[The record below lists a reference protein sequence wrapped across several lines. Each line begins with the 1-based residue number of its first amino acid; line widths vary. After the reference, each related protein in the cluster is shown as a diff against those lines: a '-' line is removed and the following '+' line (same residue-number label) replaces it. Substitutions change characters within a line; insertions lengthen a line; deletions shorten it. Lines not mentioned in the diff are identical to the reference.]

1 MAGQKRALEDNSSR
15 NVKKSKLAKDR
26 LTDVPEKPVQ
36 LISNPMNEEVDFP
49 RGGGTSLTAAEVK
62 VIQAE
67 ATQEANE
74 ELFAAPGKSQ
84 KKKSRSDAKSKAS
97 VPPRKDVLRI
107 EHLNYKRIVPGM
119 KLLGQ
124 IASIQPLV
132 LIISLPNQL
141 MGHVPITQVT
151 SQLTSRLESMHEQD
165 EPSDTESVD
174 DEESDSQTEVP
185 DLFQLFHTGQYVRA
199 IVTNVHASGSTDVS
213 AIGKL
218 RDEAAKASRRIEL
231 SLVPKTVNSG
241 VLKTDLKPGFTLSA
255 AVQSVEDHG
264 YILDIGV
271 QGSSGFLSFKEAK
284 KGGSD
289 GSKLH
294 VGQLLDVAV
303 VKMSSNERICTL
315 SVDPRGIQSSSITEV
330 SNVTSV
336 LPGTLGQA
344 LITAISPSGINLQI
358 LGFFDAT
365 ADEFNVPANPAKAF
379 KIGQKVKARIL
390 YEIAGSSPPKFSVSL
405 LDHIV
410 NLKEKLSTDDVSE
423 NAPIHLAY
431 PIGTILDA
439 VTVKRIEPER
449 GLIVE
454 VQPHLDGF
462 IHISHTSDGHVPTLS
477 PSSGPWRLNTIHRAR
492 VIGYHPLD
500 GLLQLSL
507 RPSILDQKFLQ
518 AGDIQVGEVLKGT
531 VKRLTDSALFVS
543 ISCNA
548 DGIIWPNHYADIPLK
563 HPSKRFKAG
572 GSIKCRVLA
581 VDPQRM
587 RVQLTAKKTLIESTL
602 PVLTSIEEA
611 KVGMITDAV
620 VYRVVDKGLIV
631 QFYNDLKAFV
641 PSREA
646 SEYSSKLKDMFVA
659 GRVVKVRILTVSL
672 NPPRVVASIRQVSS
686 SKAAKVTDTSDVT
699 TTAVAEGVVAVHKT
713 VAVSSPRLSHAREP
727 IPSKALASIRSS
739 PLPKVKAVP
748 AQMQSTPRSPIPK
761 QAAPLKVEGFSW
773 FSGDGDARSDAESGE
788 ASSDDEGSEEDESS
802 KRKKRRKKK
811 EIEQD
816 LTADMHS
823 KLPESNADFERFLL
837 GSPNSS
843 YLWVQ
848 YMSFLLQLSE
858 IDKARET
865 GRRAIQTIS
874 FREEGERLNVW
885 IALLNVENVYG
896 TDESLE
902 AVFKDAARHNDSKT
916 VHLRLAAI
924 LDQSEKH
931 EKAEDQYKR
940 TCKKF
945 GYSSKVWTL
954 FCEYYLRRQN
964 LEEARKLL
972 PRSLQSLEKRKHLK
986 TISKFAQLEYKLGDA
1001 ERGKTIFEGIV
1012 DSHPKRW
1019 DLWSI
1024 YMDMEAGQ
1032 GDIQSIRNIFNRV
1045 FAIKMTSHKA
1055 KSFFKKWLEL
1065 ERKIGDE
1072 EGASAVKQK
1081 AVEWTQKAA
1090 SDSQ

>member
-15 NVKKSKLAKDR
+15 NVKKSKIAKDR
-26 LTDVPEKPVQ
+26 SSDVPEKPVE
-36 LISNPMNEEVDFP
+36 LISNLTNEEVDFP

-62 VIQAE
+62 AIRVE

-74 ELFAAPGKSQ
+74 ELFAASGKSQ
-84 KKKSRSDAKSKAS
+84 KKKNRSDAKSKAS
-97 VPPRKDVLRI
+97 VTPKKDGVRI

-124 IASIQPLV
+124 IASIQPLA

-151 SQLTSRLESMHEQD
+151 SQLTSRLESMHEQE
-165 EPSDTESVD
+165 EPSDTESLD
-174 DEESDSQTEVP
+174 DGESDSQTEVP
-185 DLFQLFHTGQYVRA
+185 DLFQLFHAGQYVRA

-271 QGSSGFLSFKEAK
+271 QGCSGFLPFKDAQ

-289 GSKLH
+289 CSKLH
-294 VGQLLDVAV
+294 VGQLLDIAV
-303 VKMSSNERICTL
+303 VKMSGNEKICTVT
-315 SVDPRGIQSSSITEV
+315 VDPRVIQSSSITEV
-330 SNVTSV
+330 NNVTSV

-344 LITAISPSGINLQI
+344 LITGILPSGINLQI
-358 LGFFDAT
+358 LGFFNAT
-365 ADEFNVPANPAKAF
+365 ADEFNVPANPTKVF
-379 KIGQKVKARIL
+379 KIGQKVKARVL
-390 YEIAGSSPPKFSVSL
+390 YEIAGSSPPQFSVSL

-410 NLKEKLSTDDVSE
+410 NLKEKLSIDD
-423 NAPIHLAY
+423 AAIHLVY

-439 VTVKRIEPER
+439 VIVKRVEPER
-449 GLIVE
+449 GLVVE
-454 VQPHLDGF
+454 VQPQLDGF
-462 IHISHTSDGHVPTLS
+462 VHISHTSDGHVPTLFS
-477 PSSGPWRLNTIHRAR
+477 SSGPWRLNTIHRAR

-507 RPSILDQKFLQ
+507 RTSILDQRFLQ

-548 DGIIWPNHYADIPLK
+548 DGIIWPNHYADITLK

-581 VDPQRM
+581 VDPERM
-587 RVQLTAKKTLIESTL
+587 RVELTAKKTLIESTL
-602 PVLTSIEEA
+602 PVLASIEEA

-620 VYRVVDKGLIV
+620 VYRIVEKGLIV
-631 QFYNDLKAFV
+631 RFYNDLKAFV

-646 SEYSSKLKDMFVA
+646 SDYSSKLKDIFVA
-659 GRVVKVRILTVSL
+659 GRVVKVRILTVDL
-672 NPPRVVASIRQVSS
+672 NPPRVVASIRQASS
-686 SKAAKVTDTSDVT
+686 SKAAKVTDANDITSN
-699 TTAVAEGVVAVHKT
+699 AVAEGVVPVHET
-713 VAVSSPRLSHAREP
+713 PAIPSLQASHAREP
-727 IPSKALASIRSS
+727 IPSKALASKRSS
-739 PLPKVKAVP
+739 PLPQVKAVP
-748 AQMQSTPRSPIPK
+748 TQSQSTPKTHTPK
-761 QAAPLKVEGFSW
+761 QVAPLKVEGFAW
-773 FSGDGDARSDAESGE
+773 FSGDARSGVESDG
-788 ASSDDEGSEEDESS
+788 ASSDENSEKDESS
-802 KRKKRRKKK
+802 KKKRRKKK

-823 KLPESNADFERFLL
+823 KLPESNADFERLLL

-874 FREEGERLNVW
+874 FREEEERLNVW

-902 AVFKDAARHNDSKT
+902 AVFKDAARHNDAKT

-931 EKAEDQYKR
+931 ERISISGPVRSSAIVRKCGLYSANIICAAKTWSKHANCYRVHCKA
-940 TCKKF
+940 
-945 GYSSKVWTL
+945 W
-954 FCEYYLRRQN
+954 
-964 LEEARKLL
+964 
-972 PRSLQSLEKRKHLK
+972 
-986 TISKFAQLEYKLGDA
+986 
-1001 ERGKTIFEGIV
+1001 
-1012 DSHPKRW
+1012 
-1019 DLWSI
+1019 
-1024 YMDMEAGQ
+1024 
-1032 GDIQSIRNIFNRV
+1032 
-1045 FAIKMTSHKA
+1045 
-1055 KSFFKKWLEL
+1055 KS
-1065 ERKIGDE
+1065 
-1072 EGASAVKQK
+1072 AS
-1081 AVEWTQKAA
+1081 T
-1090 SDSQ
+1090 

>member
-26 LTDVPEKPVQ
+26 STDVPETPVQ
-36 LISNPMNEEVDFP
+36 LVSNLMNEEVDFP

-62 VIQAE
+62 AIRAE

-74 ELFAAPGKSQ
+74 ELFTAPGKSQ

-97 VPPRKDVLRI
+97 ITPKKDVIRI
-107 EHLNYKRIVPGM
+107 EHLNYKRVVPGM

-124 IASIQPLV
+124 IASIQPLA

-151 SQLTSRLESMHEQD
+151 SQLTSRLESMHEQE

-185 DLFQLFHTGQYVRA
+185 DLFQLFRAGQYVRA
-199 IVTNVHASGSTDVS
+199 VVTNVHASGSTDVS

-218 RDEAAKASRRIEL
+218 RDEAVKASRRIEL
-231 SLVPKTVNSG
+231 SLVPKAVNSG

-284 KGGSD
+284 KGSFD
-289 GSKLH
+289 SSKLH
-294 VGQLLDVAV
+294 VGQLLDIAV
-303 VKMSSNERICTL
+303 VKMSSNERICTA

-336 LPGTLGQA
+336 LPGILAQA
-344 LITAISPSGINLQI
+344 LITAISPGGLKLQM

-365 ADEFNVPANPAKAF
+365 ADEFNVPTNPAKAF

-410 NLKEKLSTDDVSE
+410 NLKEKLSINGVSE
-423 NAPIHLAY
+423 NAAIHLVY

-449 GLIVE
+449 GLVVE

-477 PSSGPWRLNTIHRAR
+477 SSSGPWRLNTIHRAR
-492 VIGYHPLD
+492 VVGYYPLD

-507 RPSILDQKFLQ
+507 RPSILDQRFLQ
-518 AGDIQVGEVLKGT
+518 AGDLQVGEVLKGT

-548 DGIIWPNHYADIPLK
+548 DGVIWPIHYADIPLK

-587 RVQLTAKKTLIESTL
+587 RVELTAKKTLIESTL
-602 PVLTSIEEA
+602 PVLTCIEEA

-646 SEYSSKLKDMFVA
+646 SDYSSKLKDMFVA
-659 GRVVKVRILTVSL
+659 GKVVKVRILTVDL
-672 NPPRVVASIRQVSS
+672 NPPRVVASIRQASS
-686 SKAAKVTDTSDVT
+686 SKAAKVTDSSDIT
-699 TTAVAEGVVAVHKT
+699 KSAVAEGVVAVHKT
-713 VAVSSPRLSHAREP
+713 TAAPSLRPSHAREP
-727 IPSKALASIRSS
+727 VPSKAMASIRSS
-739 PLPKVKAVP
+739 PPPQKKAAP
-748 AQMQSTPRSPIPK
+748 TQSQSTPRSPTLK

-773 FSGDGDARSDAESGE
+773 FSNAARSDAESDE
-788 ASSDDEGSEEDESS
+788 ASSDNEGSEEDESS
-802 KRKKRRKKK
+802 KKKKRRKKK

-823 KLPESNADFERFLL
+823 KLPESNADFERLLL

-874 FREEGERLNVW
+874 FREEEERLNVW
-885 IALLNVENVYG
+885 IALLNIENVYG

-931 EKAEDQYKR
+931 EKAEDQHNR

-945 GYSSKVWTL
+945 GHSSKVWTL
-954 FCEYYLRRQN
+954 FCEHYLRRGN
-964 LEEARKLL
+964 LEQARKLL

-1032 GDIQSIRNIFNRV
+1032 GDIQSLRNIFNRV

-1090 SDSQ
+1090 SGPQ

>member
-15 NVKKSKLAKDR
+15 NVKKSKLAKDK

-36 LISNPMNEEVDFP
+36 LISDLMNEEVDFP

-62 VIQAE
+62 TIRAE

-74 ELFAAPGKSQ
+74 ELFAASGKSQ
-84 KKKSRSDAKSKAS
+84 KKKSRSDKNKAS
-97 VPPRKDVLRI
+97 VTPKKDVVRI
-107 EHLNYKRIVPGM
+107 EHLNYKRVVPGM

-124 IASIQPLV
+124 IASIQPLALV
-132 LIISLPNQL
+132 LSLPNQL

-151 SQLTSRLESMHEQD
+151 SQLTNRLESMHEQ
-165 EPSDTESVD
+165 EQPSDTESVD
-174 DEESDSQTEVP
+174 DGESNAQTEVP
-185 DLFQLFHTGQYVRA
+185 DLFQLFHVGQYVRA
-199 IVTNVHASGSTDVS
+199 IVMNVHASGSTDVS

-241 VLKTDLKPGFTLSA
+241 VLKADLKPGFILSA

-284 KGGSD
+284 KGSPD

-303 VKMSSNERICTL
+303 VKMSGNDRICTV
-315 SVDPRGIQSSSITEV
+315 SIDPRGIQSSSITEV

-336 LPGTLGQA
+336 LPGILGQA

-365 ADEFNVPANPAKAF
+365 ADEFNVPTNPVKAF

-410 NLKEKLSTDDVSE
+410 NLKEKLSTDDVV
-423 NAPIHLAY
+423 IHLVY
-431 PIGTILDA
+431 PVGTILDA
-439 VTVKRIEPER
+439 VTVKRVEPER
-449 GLIVE
+449 GLVVE

-477 PSSGPWRLNTIHRAR
+477 SSSGPWRLNTIHRAR

-507 RPSILDQKFLQ
+507 RPSILDQRFLQ
-518 AGDIQVGEVLKGT
+518 AGDIRVGEVLKGT

-581 VDPQRM
+581 VDPERM
-587 RVQLTAKKTLIESTL
+587 RVELTAKKTLIESTL

-611 KVGMITDAV
+611 KVGTITDAV

-631 QFYNDLKAFV
+631 RFYNDLKAFV

-646 SEYSSKLKDMFVA
+646 SDYSNKLKDMFVA
-659 GRVVKVRILTVSL
+659 GRVVKVRILTADL
-672 NPPRVVASIRQVSS
+672 NPPRVVASIRQASS
-686 SKAAKVTDTSDVT
+686 SKAVKVTDTSDIT
-699 TTAVAEGVVAVHKT
+699 SSAVLEGVVPVHNTPAVP
-713 VAVSSPRLSHAREP
+713 SLRPSHVHEP
-727 IPSKALASIRSS
+727 TPSKLLASEDSS
-739 PLPKVKAVP
+739 PLPQVKAVP
-748 AQMQSTPRSPIPK
+748 TLSQSTPRSPTPR

-773 FSGDGDARSDAESGE
+773 FSGDARSDAES
-788 ASSDDEGSEEDESS
+788 ASSDEGSEEDESS
-802 KRKKRRKKK
+802 KKKKRRKRK

-823 KLPESNADFERFLL
+823 KLPESNADFERLLL

-874 FREEGERLNVW
+874 FREEEERLNVW

-954 FCEYYLRRQN
+954 FCEYYLRRRS

-1032 GDIQSIRNIFNRV
+1032 GDIQSLRNIFNRV

>member
-1 MAGQKRALEDNSSR
+1 MKR
-15 NVKKSKLAKDR
+15 V
-26 LTDVPEKPVQ
+26 
-36 LISNPMNEEVDFP
+36 
-49 RGGGTSLTAAEVK
+49 
-62 VIQAE
+62 
-67 ATQEANE
+67 
-74 ELFAAPGKSQ
+74 
-84 KKKSRSDAKSKAS
+84 
-97 VPPRKDVLRI
+97 
-107 EHLNYKRIVPGM
+107 
-119 KLLGQ
+119 
-124 IASIQPLV
+124 
-132 LIISLPNQL
+132 
-141 MGHVPITQVT
+141 
-151 SQLTSRLESMHEQD
+151 
-165 EPSDTESVD
+165 
-174 DEESDSQTEVP
+174 
-185 DLFQLFHTGQYVRA
+185 
-199 IVTNVHASGSTDVS
+199 
-213 AIGKL
+213 
-218 RDEAAKASRRIEL
+218 
-231 SLVPKTVNSG
+231 
-241 VLKTDLKPGFTLSA
+241 
-255 AVQSVEDHG
+255 
-264 YILDIGV
+264 
-271 QGSSGFLSFKEAK
+271 
-284 KGGSD
+284 
-289 GSKLH
+289 
-294 VGQLLDVAV
+294 
-303 VKMSSNERICTL
+303 
-315 SVDPRGIQSSSITEV
+315 
-330 SNVTSV
+330 
-336 LPGTLGQA
+336 
-344 LITAISPSGINLQI
+344 
-358 LGFFDAT
+358 
-365 ADEFNVPANPAKAF
+365 
-379 KIGQKVKARIL
+379 
-390 YEIAGSSPPKFSVSL
+390 
-405 LDHIV
+405 
-410 NLKEKLSTDDVSE
+410 
-423 NAPIHLAY
+423 
-431 PIGTILDA
+431 
-439 VTVKRIEPER
+439 EPER
-449 GLIVE
+449 GLVVE

-462 IHISHTSDGHVPTLS
+462 IHISHTSDSHVPMLS
-477 PSSGPWRLNTIHRAR
+477 SSSGPWRSNTIHRAR

-507 RPSILDQKFLQ
+507 RPSILDQRFLQ

-581 VDPQRM
+581 VDPERM
-587 RVQLTAKKTLIESTL
+587 RVELTAKKTLVESAL

-631 QFYNDLKAFV
+631 RFYNNLKAFV

-646 SEYSSKLKDMFVA
+646 SEYSSKMKDMFVT
-659 GRVVKVRILTVSL
+659 GRVVKVRILTVDL
-672 NPPRVVASIRQVSS
+672 NPPRVVASIRQASS
-686 SKAAKVTDTSDVT
+686 SKAAKVTDTSDIT
-699 TTAVAEGVVAVHKT
+699 SSAIAEGVVVVHKT
-713 VAVSSPRLSHAREP
+713 PAVPPLSSSHAHEP
-727 IPSKALASIRSS
+727 IPSKALVSKRSS
-739 PLPKVKAVP
+739 PLPQVKAAP
-748 AQMQSTPRSPIPK
+748 TQPQSTPRSPTPK
-761 QAAPLKVEGFSW
+761 QAAPLKIEGFSW
-773 FSGDGDARSDAESGE
+773 FSGNARSDAESDE
-788 ASSDDEGSEEDESS
+788 ASSDESSEEDESS
-802 KRKKRRKKK
+802 KKKKRRKKK

-823 KLPESNADFERFLL
+823 QLPESNADFERLLL

-874 FREEGERLNVW
+874 FREEEERLNVW

-896 TDESLE
+896 TEESLE

-931 EKAEDQYKR
+931 EQAEDQYKR

-945 GYSSKVWTL
+945 GYSSKVWSL
-954 FCEYYLRRQN
+954 FCEYYLRRRN
-964 LEEARKLL
+964 LEQARKLL

-1032 GDIQSIRNIFNRV
+1032 GDIQSLRNIFNRV

-1055 KSFFKKWLEL
+1055 RSFFKKWLEL

-1072 EGASAVKQK
+1072 EGASAVKRK

>member
-15 NVKKSKLAKDR
+15 NVKKIKLVKDR

-36 LISNPMNEEVDFP
+36 LISSLINEEVDFP

-62 VIQAE
+62 AIRAE

-74 ELFAAPGKSQ
+74 ELFAASGKSQ

-97 VPPRKDVLRI
+97 VTPKKDVVRI

-124 IASIQPLV
+124 IASIQPLA

-151 SQLTSRLESMHEQD
+151 SQLTNRLESMHEQE

-174 DEESDSQTEVP
+174 DGESDSQTEVP
-185 DLFQLFHTGQYVRA
+185 DLFQLFHVGQYVRA

-213 AIGKL
+213 ALGKL

-271 QGSSGFLSFKEAK
+271 LGSSGFLSFKDAK

-289 GSKLH
+289 RSKLH
-294 VGQLLDVAV
+294 VGQLLDTAI
-303 VKMSSNERICTL
+303 VKMSSNERICTV

-330 SNVTSV
+330 SNVASV
-336 LPGTLGQA
+336 LPGILGQA
-344 LITAISPSGINLQI
+344 LIMAISPSGINLQI

-365 ADEFNVPANPAKAF
+365 ADEFNVPTNPAKAF

-410 NLKEKLSTDDVSE
+410 NLKEKLSNDD
-423 NAPIHLAY
+423 AAIHLAY

-439 VTVKRIEPER
+439 VTVKRVEPER
-449 GLIVE
+449 GLVVE

-477 PSSGPWRLNTIHRAR
+477 SSSGSWRLNTIHRAR

-500 GLLQLSL
+500 GVLQLSL
-507 RPSILDQKFLQ
+507 RPSILDQRFLQ
-518 AGDIQVGEVLKGT
+518 AGDIRVGEVLKGT

-548 DGIIWPNHYADIPLK
+548 DGIIWPNHYADIPLR

-581 VDPQRM
+581 VDPERM
-587 RVQLTAKKTLIESTL
+587 RVELTAKKTLIESTL

-631 QFYNDLKAFV
+631 RFYNDLKAFV

-646 SEYSSKLKDMFVA
+646 SDYSSKLKDMFAV
-659 GRVVKVRILTVSL
+659 GRVVKVRILTVDL
-672 NPPRVVASIRQVSS
+672 NPPRVVASIRQASS
-686 SKAAKVTDTSDVT
+686 SKAAKVTNTGDITSS
-699 TTAVAEGVVAVHKT
+699 AVAEDVVAVHKT
-713 VAVSSPRLSHAREP
+713 PAVPSLGPSHAHEP
-727 IPSKALASIRSS
+727 IPSNALASKRSS
-739 PLPKVKAVP
+739 PLPQEKAVLT
-748 AQMQSTPRSPIPK
+748 QSQSTPRSPTPK

-773 FSGDGDARSDAESGE
+773 FSGDTRSDAES
-788 ASSDDEGSEEDESS
+788 ASSSDEGSEEDESS
-802 KRKKRRKKK
+802 KKKKRRKKK

-823 KLPESNADFERFLL
+823 KLPESNADFERLLL

-874 FREEGERLNVW
+874 FREEEERLNVW

-902 AVFKDAARHNDSKT
+902 VVFKDAARHNDSKT

-954 FCEYYLRRQN
+954 FCEHYLRRRN
-964 LEEARKLL
+964 LEQARKLL

-1001 ERGKTIFEGIV
+1001 ERGKTIFEGIA

-1032 GDIQSIRNIFNRV
+1032 GDIQSLRNIFNRV

>member
-1 MAGQKRALEDNSSR
+1 MAGQKRALEDSSSR
-15 NVKKSKLAKDR
+15 SVKKSKLAKDE
-26 LTDVPEKPVQ
+26 LTDVREKPVQ
-36 LISNPMNEEVDFP
+36 LISDLMNEEVDFP

-62 VIQAE
+62 TIRAE

-74 ELFAAPGKSQ
+74 ELFAASGKSQ
-84 KKKSRSDAKSKAS
+84 QKKSRSDKNKAS
-97 VPPRKDVLRI
+97 VTPKKDVVRI
-107 EHLNYKRIVPGM
+107 EHLNYKRVVPGM

-124 IASIQPLV
+124 IASIQPLA

-151 SQLTSRLESMHEQD
+151 SQLTNRLESMHEQ
-165 EPSDTESVD
+165 EQPSHTESVD
-174 DEESDSQTEVP
+174 DGESNAQTEVP
-185 DLFQLFHTGQYVRA
+185 DLFQLFRVGQYVRA

-255 AVQSVEDHG
+255 AVQSAEDHG

-284 KGGSD
+284 KGGPD

-303 VKMSSNERICTL
+303 VKMSGNDRICTV
-315 SVDPRGIQSSSITEV
+315 SIDPRGIQSSSITEV
-330 SNVTSV
+330 NNVTSV
-336 LPGTLGQA
+336 LPGILGQA

-365 ADEFNVPANPAKAF
+365 ADEFNVPTNPAKAF

-410 NLKEKLSTDDVSE
+410 NLKEKLSTDDI
-423 NAPIHLAY
+423 AIHLVY
-431 PIGTILDA
+431 PVGTILDA
-439 VTVKRIEPER
+439 VTVKRVEPER
-449 GLIVE
+449 GLVVE
-454 VQPHLDGF
+454 VQPHLNGF
-462 IHISHTSDGHVPTLS
+462 IHISHTSDGHVPMLS
-477 PSSGPWRLNTIHRAR
+477 SSSGPWRLNTIHRAR

-507 RPSILDQKFLQ
+507 RPSILDQRFLQ
-518 AGDIQVGEVLKGT
+518 AGDIRVGEVLKGT

-581 VDPQRM
+581 VDPERM
-587 RVQLTAKKTLIESTL
+587 RVELTAKKTLIESTL

-611 KVGMITDAV
+611 KVGTITDAV

-631 QFYNDLKAFV
+631 RFYNDLKAFV

-646 SEYSSKLKDMFVA
+646 SDYSNKLKDMFVA
-659 GRVVKVRILTVSL
+659 GRVVKVRILTVDL
-672 NPPRVVASIRQVSS
+672 NPPRVVASIRQASS
-686 SKAAKVTDTSDVT
+686 SKAVKVTDANDITSS
-699 TTAVAEGVVAVHKT
+699 AVLEGVVAVHKT
-713 VAVSSPRLSHAREP
+713 PAVPSLRPSRVHEP
-727 IPSKALASIRSS
+727 IPSKALASEDSS
-739 PLPKVKAVP
+739 PLPQVKAVP
-748 AQMQSTPRSPIPK
+748 TPSQSTPRSPTPR

-773 FSGDGDARSDAESGE
+773 FSGDARSDAEST
-788 ASSDDEGSEEDESS
+788 SSDEGSEEDESG
-802 KRKKRRKKK
+802 KKKRRRKRK

-823 KLPESNADFERFLL
+823 KLPESNADFERLLL

-865 GRRAIQTIS
+865 GRRAIRTIS
-874 FREEGERLNVW
+874 FREEEERLNVW

-954 FCEYYLRRQN
+954 FCEYYLRRRS

-986 TISKFAQLEYKLGDA
+986 TISKFAQLEYKFGDA

-1032 GDIQSIRNIFNRV
+1032 GNIQSLRNIFNRV

>member
-1 MAGQKRALEDNSSR
+1 MAGQKRALEDNPSR
-15 NVKKSKLAKDR
+15 NVKKSKLVTDR
-26 LTDVPEKPVQ
+26 LSDVPEKPVQ
-36 LISNPMNEEVDFP
+36 FISNLMNEEVDFP

-62 VIQAE
+62 AIQAE

-74 ELFAAPGKSQ
+74 ELFAASGKSQ

-97 VPPRKDVLRI
+97 VMPKKDVIRI
-107 EHLNYKRIVPGM
+107 EHLNYKRVVPGM

-124 IASIQPLV
+124 IASIQPLA

-151 SQLTSRLESMHEQD
+151 SQLTKRLESMHEQE

-174 DEESDSQTEVP
+174 GGESDFQTEVP
-185 DLFQLFHTGQYVRA
+185 DLFQLFQVGQYVRA
-199 IVTNVHASGSTDVS
+199 IVTNVHASGSTDIS

-241 VLKTDLKPGFTLSA
+241 VLGTDLKPGFTLSA
-255 AVQSVEDHG
+255 AVQSIEDHG

-271 QGSSGFLSFKEAK
+271 LGSSGFLSFKDAK

-294 VGQLLDVAV
+294 IGQLLDIAV
-303 VKMSSNERICTL
+303 VKMSSNERICTV

-336 LPGTLGQA
+336 LPGILGQA

-365 ADEFNVPANPAKAF
+365 ADEFNVPTNPAKAF

-410 NLKEKLSTDDVSE
+410 NLKEKLSIDD
-423 NAPIHLAY
+423 AAIHLSY

-439 VTVKRIEPER
+439 VTVKRVEPER
-449 GLIVE
+449 GLVVE
-454 VQPHLDGF
+454 VQPGLDGF
-462 IHISHTSDGHVPTLS
+462 IHISHTSDDHVPMLS
-477 PSSGPWRLNTIHRAR
+477 SSGPWRLNTIHRAR

-500 GLLQLSL
+500 GLLQLSF
-507 RPSILDQKFLQ
+507 RPSILDQRFLQ
-518 AGDIQVGEVLKGT
+518 AGDIRVGEVLKGT
-531 VKRLTDSALFVS
+531 VKRLTESALFVS

-581 VDPQRM
+581 IDPERM
-587 RVQLTAKKTLIESTL
+587 RVELTAKKTLIESTL
-602 PVLTSIEEA
+602 PVLTSVEEA

-631 QFYNDLKAFV
+631 RFYNDLKAFV

-646 SEYSSKLKDMFVA
+646 SDYSSKLKDMFAA
-659 GRVVKVRILTVSL
+659 GRVVKVRILTVEL
-672 NPPRVVASIRQVSS
+672 NPPRVVASIRQASS
-686 SKAAKVTDTSDVT
+686 PKAAKVTNTSDIT
-699 TTAVAEGVVAVHKT
+699 SSAVQEGVVAVHKT
-713 VAVSSPRLSHAREP
+713 PTVPSLRPSDAHEP
-727 IPSKALASIRSS
+727 IPSKALASKRSS
-739 PLPKVKAVP
+739 AMPQAKAVP
-748 AQMQSTPRSPIPK
+748 TQLQSTPRSPTPK

-773 FSGDGDARSDAESGE
+773 FSGDAKSDAQS
-788 ASSDDEGSEEDESS
+788 ASSSDEGSEDESS
-802 KRKKRRKKK
+802 KKKKRRKKK

-823 KLPESNADFERFLL
+823 KLPESNADFERLLL

-874 FREEGERLNVW
+874 FREEEERLNVW
-885 IALLNVENVYG
+885 TALLNVENVYG

-945 GYSSKVWTL
+945 GYSSKAWTL

-964 LEEARKLL
+964 LEQARKLL
-972 PRSLQSLEKRKHLK
+972 PRALQSLEKRKHLK

-1032 GDIQSIRNIFNRV
+1032 GDIQSLRNIFNRV

-1065 ERKIGDE
+1065 EHKIGDE

>member
-1 MAGQKRALEDNSSR
+1 MAGQKRVLEDNSFR
-15 NVKKSKLAKDR
+15 KVKKSKLSTDR
-26 LTDVPEKPVQ
+26 STNVPEKPVQ
-36 LISNPMNEEVDFP
+36 LISNLMNEEVDFP

-62 VIQAE
+62 AIQAE

-74 ELFAAPGKSQ
+74 ELFAASGKSH
-84 KKKSRSDAKSKAS
+84 KKKSKSDAKNKAS
-97 VPPRKDVLRI
+97 VTPKKDYIRI
-107 EHLNYKRIVPGM
+107 EHLNHKRIVPGM

-124 IASIQPLV
+124 IASIQPLA
-132 LIISLPNQL
+132 LIVSLPNQL

-151 SQLTSRLESMHEQD
+151 TQLNNRLESMHEQE
-165 EPSDTESVD
+165 EPSETESVD
-174 DEESDSQTEVP
+174 DGESDSQTEVP

-199 IVTNVHASGSTDVS
+199 VVTNVHASGSTDAS

-241 VLKTDLKPGFTLSA
+241 VLKKDLKPGFTLSA

-264 YILDIGV
+264 YILDIGIR
-271 QGSSGFLSFKEAK
+271 GSSGFLSFKDAK

-294 VGQLLDVAV
+294 IGQLLDISV
-303 VKMSSNERICTL
+303 VKMSGNERICTV

-336 LPGTLGQA
+336 LPGILGQA

-365 ADEFNVPANPAKAF
+365 ADEFNVPNNPAKPF

-405 LDHIV
+405 LDHII
-410 NLKEKLSTDDVSE
+410 NLKEKLSTGD
-423 NAPIHLAY
+423 AAIHLAY

-439 VTVKRIEPER
+439 VTVKRVEPER
-449 GLIVE
+449 GLVVE

-462 IHISHTSDGHVPTLS
+462 IHISHASDSHVPILS
-477 PSSGPWRLNTIHRAR
+477 SSSGPWRSNTIHRAR

-507 RPSILDQKFLQ
+507 RPSILDQRFLQ

-563 HPSKRFKAG
+563 HPSKRFKPG

-581 VDPQRM
+581 VDPERM
-587 RVQLTAKKTLIESTL
+587 RVELTAKKTLVESAL

-631 QFYNDLKAFV
+631 RFYNNLKAFV

-646 SEYSSKLKDMFVA
+646 SEYSSKLKDMFVT
-659 GRVVKVRILTVSL
+659 GRVVKVRILTVDL
-672 NPPRVVASIRQVSS
+672 NPPRVVASIRQASS
-686 SKAAKVTDTSDVT
+686 SKAAKVTDTNDITSS
-699 TTAVAEGVVAVHKT
+699 AIAEGVVAVHKT
-713 VAVSSPRLSHAREP
+713 PAVPSLSSSHAHEP
-727 IPSKALASIRSS
+727 IPSKALASKRNS
-739 PLPKVKAVP
+739 PLPQAKAAP
-748 AQMQSTPRSPIPK
+748 TQSQSMPRSPISK

-773 FSGDGDARSDAESGE
+773 FSSDVRSDAESDE
-788 ASSDDEGSEEDESS
+788 ASSDENSEEDESS
-802 KRKKRRKKK
+802 KKRKRRKKK

-823 KLPESNADFERFLL
+823 KLPESNADFERLLL

-874 FREEGERLNVW
+874 FREEEERLNVW

-931 EKAEDQYKR
+931 EQAEDQYKR

-945 GYSSKVWTL
+945 GYSSKVWSL
-954 FCEYYLRRQN
+954 FCEYYLRRRN
-964 LEEARKLL
+964 LEQARKLL

-1032 GDIQSIRNIFNRV
+1032 GDIQSLRNIFNRV

-1055 KSFFKKWLEL
+1055 RSFFKKWLEL

>member
-26 LTDVPEKPVQ
+26 STDAPEKPGQ
-36 LISNPMNEEVDFP
+36 LISNLMNEEVDFP

-62 VIQAE
+62 AIRAE

-74 ELFAAPGKSQ
+74 ELFAAPGKSP

-97 VPPRKDVLRI
+97 VTAKKDAIRI

-124 IASIQPLV
+124 IASIQPLA
-132 LIISLPNQL
+132 LIISLPNQV

-151 SQLTSRLESMHEQD
+151 SQLTSRLESMHEQE

-174 DEESDSQTEVP
+174 DGESDSRTEVP
-185 DLFQLFHTGQYVRA
+185 DLFQLFHVGQYVRA
-199 IVTNVHASGSTDVS
+199 VVTNVHASGFTDVS
-213 AIGKL
+213 AISKL
-218 RDEAAKASRRIEL
+218 RDDAAKASRRLEL

-271 QGSSGFLSFKEAK
+271 QGSSGFLSFQDAK
-284 KGGSD
+284 RGGLD

-294 VGQLLDVAV
+294 IGQLLDTAV
-303 VKMSSNERICTL
+303 VKMSSNERICTV
-315 SVDPRGIQSSSITEV
+315 SIDPRGIQSSSITEV

-336 LPGTLGQA
+336 LPGILGQA
-344 LITAISPSGINLQI
+344 LITAILPSGLKLQI

-365 ADEFNVPANPAKAF
+365 VDEFHMPANPAKAF

-405 LDHIV
+405 LDHV
-410 NLKEKLSTDDVSE
+410 VKLEEKFSTHGISE
-423 NAPIHLAY
+423 NAAIHLTY

-439 VTVKRIEPER
+439 IKVKRVEPTR

-462 IHISHTSDGHVPTLS
+462 IHISHTSDDHIPALS
-477 PSSGPWRLNTIHRAR
+477 SSSGPWRLNTFHRAR

-507 RPSILDQKFLQ
+507 RPSILEQRFLQ
-518 AGDIQVGEVLKGT
+518 AGDIQVGEILKGT

-543 ISCNA
+543 ISGNV
-548 DGIIWPNHYADIPLK
+548 DGVIWPNHYADIPLK

-572 GSIKCRVLA
+572 GSIQCRVLA

-587 RVQLTAKKTLIESTL
+587 RVELTAKKTLIESTL
-602 PVLTSIEEA
+602 PVMTSIEEA
-611 KVGMITDAV
+611 KIGMITDAV
-620 VYRVVDKGLIV
+620 VYRVVDKGLVV
-631 QFYNDLKAFV
+631 QFYNNLKAFV

-646 SEYSSKLKDMFVA
+646 SDYSSKLKDMFVA
-659 GRVVKVRILTVSL
+659 GRVVKVRILSADL
-672 NPPRVVASIRQVSS
+672 DPPRVVASIRQASS
-686 SKAAKVTDTSDVT
+686 SKAATVTDTSDIT
-699 TTAVAEGVVAVHKT
+699 TGAAAEGVVAVHKT
-713 VAVSSPRLSHAREP
+713 TAVPSPRPSHTRES
-727 IPSKALASIRSS
+727 IPSKALAKIRSS
-739 PLPKVKAVP
+739 PLAQLKAMP
-748 AQMQSTPRSPIPK
+748 TQSQSTRRSPTPK

-773 FSGDGDARSDAESGE
+773 FSGDARSDAASDE
-788 ASSDDEGSEEDESS
+788 ASSSDEGSEDDESS

-816 LTADMHS
+816 LTADMHT
-823 KLPESNADFERFLL
+823 KHPESNADFERLLL

-874 FREEGERLNVW
+874 FREEEERLNVW

-902 AVFKDAARHNDSKT
+902 GVFKDAARHNDSKT

-924 LDQSEKH
+924 LDESQKH

-954 FCEYYLRRQN
+954 FCEHYLRRGD
-964 LEEARKLL
+964 LEQARKLL
-972 PRSLQSLEKRKHLK
+972 PRSLQSLDKRNHLK

-1032 GDIQSIRNIFNRV
+1032 GDIQSLRNIFNRV

-1055 KSFFKKWLEL
+1055 RSFFKKWLEL

-1072 EGASAVKQK
+1072 EGALTVKQR

-1090 SDSQ
+1090 SESQ

>member
-1 MAGQKRALEDNSSR
+1 MAGQKRVLEDNSFR
-15 NVKKSKLAKDR
+15 KVKKSKLSTDR
-26 LTDVPEKPVQ
+26 STNVPEKPVQ
-36 LISNPMNEEVDFP
+36 LISNLMNEEVDFP

-62 VIQAE
+62 AIQAE

-74 ELFAAPGKSQ
+74 ELFAASGKSH
-84 KKKSRSDAKSKAS
+84 KKKSKSDAKNKAS
-97 VPPRKDVLRI
+97 VTPKKDYIRI
-107 EHLNYKRIVPGM
+107 EHLNHKRIVPGM

-124 IASIQPLV
+124 IASIQPLA
-132 LIISLPNQL
+132 LIVSLPNQL

-151 SQLTSRLESMHEQD
+151 TQLNNRLESMHEQE
-165 EPSDTESVD
+165 EPSETESVD
-174 DEESDSQTEVP
+174 DGESDSQTEVP

-199 IVTNVHASGSTDVS
+199 VVTNVHASGSTDAS

-241 VLKTDLKPGFTLSA
+241 VLKKDLKPGFTLSA

-264 YILDIGV
+264 YILDIGI
-271 QGSSGFLSFKEAK
+271 QGSSGFLSFKDAK

-294 VGQLLDVAV
+294 IGQLLDISV
-303 VKMSSNERICTL
+303 VKMSGNERICTV

-336 LPGTLGQA
+336 LPGILGQA

-365 ADEFNVPANPAKAF
+365 ADEFNVPNNPAKPF

-405 LDHIV
+405 LDHII
-410 NLKEKLSTDDVSE
+410 NLKEKLSTGD
-423 NAPIHLAY
+423 AAIHLAY

-439 VTVKRIEPER
+439 VTVKRVEPER
-449 GLIVE
+449 GLVVE

-462 IHISHTSDGHVPTLS
+462 IHISHTSDSHVPILS
-477 PSSGPWRLNTIHRAR
+477 SSSGPWRSNTIHRAR

-507 RPSILDQKFLQ
+507 RPSILDQRFLQ

-563 HPSKRFKAG
+563 HPSKRFKPG

-581 VDPQRM
+581 VDPERM
-587 RVQLTAKKTLIESTL
+587 RVELTAKKTLVESAL

-631 QFYNDLKAFV
+631 RFYNNLKAFV

-646 SEYSSKLKDMFVA
+646 SEYSSKLKDMFVT
-659 GRVVKVRILTVSL
+659 GRVVKVRILTVNL
-672 NPPRVVASIRQVSS
+672 NPPRVVASIRQASS
-686 SKAAKVTDTSDVT
+686 SKAAKVTDTNDITSS
-699 TTAVAEGVVAVHKT
+699 AIAEGVVAVHKT
-713 VAVSSPRLSHAREP
+713 PAVPSLSSSHAHEP
-727 IPSKALASIRSS
+727 IPSKALASKRNS
-739 PLPKVKAVP
+739 PLPQAKAAP
-748 AQMQSTPRSPIPK
+748 TQSQSMPRSPISK

-773 FSGDGDARSDAESGE
+773 FSSDVRSDAESDE
-788 ASSDDEGSEEDESS
+788 ASSDENSEEDESS
-802 KRKKRRKKK
+802 KKRKRRKKK

-823 KLPESNADFERFLL
+823 KLPESNADFERLLL

-874 FREEGERLNVW
+874 FREEEERLNVW

-931 EKAEDQYKR
+931 EQAEDQYKR

-945 GYSSKVWTL
+945 GYSSKVWSL
-954 FCEYYLRRQN
+954 FCEYYLRRRN
-964 LEEARKLL
+964 LEQARKLL

-1032 GDIQSIRNIFNRV
+1032 GDIQSLRNIFNRV

-1055 KSFFKKWLEL
+1055 RSFFKKWLEL

>member
-1 MAGQKRALEDNSSR
+1 MVGQKRALEDNSSR
-15 NVKKSKLAKDR
+15 NVKKSKLVKDR
-26 LTDVPEKPVQ
+26 STDVPEKSVQ
-36 LISNPMNEEVDFP
+36 LISNLMNEVDFP

-62 VIQAE
+62 AIRAE

-74 ELFAAPGKSQ
+74 ELFAASGKSQ

-97 VPPRKDVLRI
+97 VMPKKDVVRI

-124 IASIQPLV
+124 IASIQPLA

-151 SQLTSRLESMHEQD
+151 SQLTSRLESMHEQE
-165 EPSDTESVD
+165 EPSDTESID
-174 DEESDSQTEVP
+174 DGESDSQTEVP
-185 DLFQLFHTGQYVRA
+185 DLFQLFRVGQYVRA

-241 VLKTDLKPGFTLSA
+241 VVKADLKPGFTLSA

-271 QGSSGFLSFKEAK
+271 QGSSGFLSFKDAK

-294 VGQLLDVAV
+294 VGQLLDIAV
-303 VKMSSNERICTL
+303 LKTSNNERICTV
-315 SVDPRGIQSSSITEV
+315 SVDPRGIQSSSISEV
-330 SNVTSV
+330 SNITSV

-365 ADEFNVPANPAKAF
+365 ADEFNVPTNPAKTF

-405 LDHIV
+405 LDHVV
-410 NLKEKLSTDDVSE
+410 NLKVKLSTDD
-423 NAPIHLAY
+423 AGIHLEY

-439 VTVKRIEPER
+439 VTVKRVEPER
-449 GLIVE
+449 GLVVE
-454 VQPHLDGF
+454 VQPHIDGF
-462 IHISHTSDGHVPTLS
+462 IHISHTSDGHVPMLS
-477 PSSGPWRLNTIHRAR
+477 SSSGPWKLNTIHRAR

-507 RPSILDQKFLQ
+507 RPSILDQRFLQ
-518 AGDIQVGEVLKGT
+518 AGDIRVGEVLKGT

-581 VDPQRM
+581 VDPERM
-587 RVQLTAKKTLIESTL
+587 RVELTAKKTLIESTL

-631 QFYNDLKAFV
+631 RFYNDLKAFV

-646 SEYSSKLKDMFVA
+646 SDYSSTLKDMFVA
-659 GRVVKVRILTVSL
+659 GRVVKVRILTVDL
-672 NPPRVVASIRQVSS
+672 NPPRVVASIRQASS
-686 SKAAKVTDTSDVT
+686 SKAAKVTDTSDIT
-699 TTAVAEGVVAVHKT
+699 SSAVSEGVVVVHKT
-713 VAVSSPRLSHAREP
+713 PVIPSLRPSHAHEP
-727 IPSKALASIRSS
+727 VPSNALASKRSS
-739 PLPKVKAVP
+739 PLPQVNPVP
-748 AQMQSTPRSPIPK
+748 TQSQSTPRSPTHK

-773 FSGDGDARSDAESGE
+773 FSGDARSDGES
-788 ASSDDEGSEEDESS
+788 ASSSDEGSEEDESS
-802 KRKKRRKKK
+802 KKKKRRKKK

-823 KLPESNADFERFLL
+823 KLPESNADFERLLL

-843 YLWVQ
+843 YLWMQ

-865 GRRAIQTIS
+865 GRRAIQIIS
-874 FREEGERLNVW
+874 FREEEERLNVW

-902 AVFKDAARHNDSKT
+902 TVFKDAARHNDSKT
-916 VHLRLAAI
+916 VYLRLAAI
-924 LDQSEKH
+924 LDESEKH

-954 FCEYYLRRQN
+954 FCEHYLRRRD
-964 LEEARKLL
+964 LEQARKLL

-1032 GDIQSIRNIFNRV
+1032 GDIQSLRNIFNRL

>member
-1 MAGQKRALEDNSSR
+1 MAGQKRAPEDNSPR
-15 NVKKSKLAKDR
+15 NVKKSKFVKDR
-26 LTDVPEKPVQ
+26 LTDVSEKPVQ
-36 LISNPMNEEVDFP
+36 LVSNLMDEEVDFP

-62 VIQAE
+62 TIRAE

-74 ELFAAPGKSQ
+74 ELFAASGKTQ
-84 KKKSRSDAKSKAS
+84 KKKSRSDAKSKANVTS
-97 VPPRKDVLRI
+97 KRDVVRI

-124 IASIQPLV
+124 IASIQPLA

-151 SQLTSRLESMHEQD
+151 SQLTNRLESMHEQE

-174 DEESDSQTEVP
+174 DGESDSQTEVP
-185 DLFQLFHTGQYVRA
+185 DLFQLFHVGQYVRA

-241 VLKTDLKPGFTLSA
+241 VLKTDLKSGFTLSA

-289 GSKLH
+289 CSKLH
-294 VGQLLDVAV
+294 VGQLLDIAV
-303 VKMSSNERICTL
+303 VKMSSNEKICTV
-315 SVDPRGIQSSSITEV
+315 SVDPQVIQSSSITEV
-330 SNVTSV
+330 NNVTSI
-336 LPGTLGQA
+336 LPGILGQA
-344 LITAISPSGINLQI
+344 LITGISPSGINLQI

-365 ADEFNVPANPAKAF
+365 ADEFNVPTNPAKAF

-410 NLKEKLSTDDVSE
+410 NLKEKLSTDDT
-423 NAPIHLAY
+423 AIQLAY
-431 PIGTILDA
+431 PNGTILDA
-439 VTVKRIEPER
+439 ITVKRVEPER
-449 GLIVE
+449 GLVVE

-462 IHISHTSDGHVPTLS
+462 IHISHTSDGHVPMLS
-477 PSSGPWRLNTIHRAR
+477 SSSGPWRLNTIHRAR

-507 RPSILDQKFLQ
+507 RPSILDQRFLQ
-518 AGDIQVGEVLKGT
+518 AGDVQVGEVLKGT

-581 VDPQRM
+581 VDPERM
-587 RVQLTAKKTLIESTL
+587 RVELTAKKTLIESTL
-602 PVLTSIEEA
+602 PILTSIEEA
-611 KVGMITDAV
+611 KVGIITDAV
-620 VYRVVDKGLIV
+620 VYRVLDKGLIV
-631 QFYNDLKAFV
+631 RFYNDLKAFV

-646 SEYSSKLKDMFVA
+646 SDYSSKLKDMFIA
-659 GRVVKVRILTVSL
+659 GRVVKVRILTVDL
-672 NPPRVVASIRQVSS
+672 NPPRVVASIRQASLP
-686 SKAAKVTDTSDVT
+686 KAVKVADTSDIT
-699 TTAVAEGVVAVHKT
+699 SSPVAESVVAVHKT
-713 VAVSSPRLSHAREP
+713 PRVPSLRSSHAHES
-727 IPSKALASIRSS
+727 IPSKALASKRSS
-739 PLPKVKAVP
+739 PLPQVKVVP
-748 AQMQSTPRSPIPK
+748 TKSQSMPRSNTPE

-773 FSGDGDARSDAESGE
+773 FSGDTRSDAEFDE
-788 ASSDDEGSEEDESS
+788 ASSSDEGSEEDESS
-802 KRKKRRKKK
+802 KKKRRKKK

-823 KLPESNADFERFLL
+823 KLPESNADFERLLL

-874 FREEGERLNVW
+874 FREEEERLNVW

-916 VHLRLAAI
+916 VYLRLAAI

-945 GYSSKVWTL
+945 GHSSKVWTL
-954 FCEYYLRRQN
+954 FCEHYMRRRN
-964 LEEARKLL
+964 LEQARKLL

-1032 GDIQSIRNIFNRV
+1032 GDIQSLRNIFNRI
-1045 FAIKMTSHKA
+1045 FGIKMTSHKA

-1065 ERKIGDE
+1065 ERRIGDE

-1090 SDSQ
+1090 SNSQ